1 MNDHRQPWVLE
12 ARDVDYA
19 YPGGIA
25 ALSGV
30 SFRAGAAS

>member
-1 MNDHRQPWVLE
+1 MNDHRQPWALE

-25 ALSGV
+25 ALCGV
-30 SFRAGAAS
+30 ISAPVAAS